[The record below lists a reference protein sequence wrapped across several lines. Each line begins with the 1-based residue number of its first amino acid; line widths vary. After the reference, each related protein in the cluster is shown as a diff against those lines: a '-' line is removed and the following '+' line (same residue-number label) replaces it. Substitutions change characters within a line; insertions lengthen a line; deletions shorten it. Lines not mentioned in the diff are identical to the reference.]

1 MPGQPNQIPAEIRNR
16 YLLLWDGQC
25 DFCKRSVEW
34 LHKKASDKFVPLPYQ
49 EQKTW
54 LPSEIYSDSKN
65 QFYLR
70 SPQGEYLGGGDAVIK
85 LFEVMGWKIIS
96 RLLGL
101 PGLRQ
106 LTKIIYQVVAKNR
119 DFLSRFLFR
128 AT

>member
-1 MPGQPNQIPAEIRNR
+1 MPVQPKLIPAEIRDC

-25 DFCKRSVEW
+25 DFCRRSVEW
-34 LHKKASDKFVPLPYQ
+34 LHKKAPDKFVPLPYQ
-49 EQKTW
+49 EQKSW
-54 LPSEIYSDSKN
+54 LPPEVYSDCKN

-70 SPQGEYLGGGDAVIK
+70 TPQGEYLGGGGAVIK
-85 LFEVMGWKIIS
+85 LFEVMGWRVLS

-106 LTKIIYQVVAKNR
+106 LTKITDGVVAKNG
-119 DFLSRFLFR
+119 DFLGRFLFR